1 METAALAPWRE
12 RNPLREW
19 RRVKGLTVADAA
31 IMLHVSGNTLVK
43 WERGGGTPSQA
54 RMARIVAVTHNKRI
68 AQEWDTWKQQSA

>member
-31 IMLHVSGNTLVK
+31 IMLRVSGNTLVK
-43 WERGGGTPSQA
+43 WERGGGTPSQE
-54 RMARIVAVTHNKRI
+54 RMARIAAVTRNRRI